1 MILQNDID
9 GYVGNALLI
18 YVAAGIWWGDNM
30 AGEVSGHHD
39 RVDED
44 FLLAK
49 YRGEVDGGM
58 EFLRNCKGGI
68 DLIKESRRSI
78 TAKSLNRAH
87 PTFYD

>member
-44 FLLAK
+44 FFVS
-49 YRGEVDGGM
+49 E
-58 EFLRNCKGGI
+58 I
-68 DLIKESRRSI
+68 S
-78 TAKSLNRAH
+78 
-87 PTFYD
+87 

>member
-44 FLLAK
+44 FFVSEISW
-49 YRGEVDGGM
+49 RGGWG
-58 EFLRNCKGGI
+58 GGI
-68 DLIKESRRSI
+68 FEKLQRRDR
-78 TAKSLNRAH
+78 LN
-87 PTFYD
+87 